1 MARLFTAIELS
12 EEARTRVTDAQA
24 ALLRVI
30 GAGDLRLVKPGQ
42 LHLTLVFIGEVD
54 ESRVPIIRDALA
66 PDIPLDRFEMTIGS
80 CGVFPPRGPARV
92 LWLGLSAVASEVGA
106 LHRVVSARL
115 ERVGAPGESR
125 RFSPHLTIG
134 RWREGH
140 GGARRTAL
148 PDIGV
153 VVRQTVSAVTLFRSR
168 LSPAGPEHTPL
179 ATARLAGSSA
189 ALH

>member
-12 EEARTRVTDAQA
+12 EDARARVKDAQD
-24 ALLRVI
+24 ALVHAP
-30 GAGDLRLVKPGQ
+30 GVGNLRLVGPGQ

-54 ESRVPIIRDALA
+54 ESRVPIIRDALT
-66 PDIPLDRFEMTIGS
+66 PDIRFDPFEMTIAL

-92 LWLGLSAVASEVGA
+92 LWLGLSTGANEVGA
-106 LHRVVSARL
+106 LHRVITARL
-115 ERVGAPGESR
+115 EQVGVRGEPR
-125 RFSPHLTIG
+125 PFSPHLTIG

-140 GGARRTAL
+140 GARRPAL

-153 VVRQTVSAVTLFRSR
+153 VARQSVSAVTLFRSR

-179 ATARLAGSSA
+179 ATARLAGASA
-189 ALH
+189 PLH